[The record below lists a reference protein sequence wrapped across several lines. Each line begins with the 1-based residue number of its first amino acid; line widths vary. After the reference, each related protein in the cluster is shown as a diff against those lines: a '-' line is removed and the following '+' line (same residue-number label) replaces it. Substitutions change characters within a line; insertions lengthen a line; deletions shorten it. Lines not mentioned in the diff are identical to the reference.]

1 MPSPNFKEKTLFT
14 RDNLYILRGMNS
26 ECVDLI
32 YLDPPFN
39 SKKNYIAPLP
49 IKGEEILA
57 SFKDVWQLVDI
68 DDALHEEL
76 QETQPCLYEIIKGT
90 KEAHSKGMFSYLV
103 YMTMRL
109 VEMYRVL
116 KPTGSIYLHCDPTAS
131 HYLKIVMDC
140 IFGKSNFR
148 NEVVWS
154 YRTGGTSKRYF
165 SKKHDIILF
174 YSKEDAYIFNQQKEK
189 AYTKSKNR
197 KPGEI
202 DYGGGTAEFFED
214 DVGVYNFVGMRDVWD
229 VSYINSQAKERTGY
243 PTQKP
248 LALLERVIEASSN
261 KGDLVLDPFCGCAT
275 TLVAAEKL
283 GRKWVGIDVSPFAKH
298 FVHNRMEKDLGKDV
312 PAIFLNDIS
321 GRSCLSQEELA
332 DWEHKKRL
340 YKEQEEICNGCMNHY
355 HRKDMTIDHI
365 IPTAK
370 GGQDTQDNK
379 QLLCFHCNTVKGVG
393 SMETLWD
400 KLNKGSILEEHEV
413 TTARDR
419 FKMLMQDRGL
429 TQGAD

>member
-1 MPSPNFKEKTLFT
+1 MPAPNFKENTLFT

-57 SFKDVWQLVDI
+57 SFKDVWRLIDI
-68 DDALHEEL
+68 DEALHEEL
-76 QETQPCLYEIIKGT
+76 QETHSCLYEIIKGT
-90 KEAHSKGMFSYLV
+90 REAHSKGMFSYLI
-103 YMTMRL
+103 YMTIRL
-109 VEMYRVL
+109 VEMYRAL
-116 KPTGSIYLHCDPTAS
+116 KPTGSIYVHCDPTAS

-140 IFGKSNFR
+140 IFGKNNFR
-148 NEVVWS
+148 NEIVWS
-154 YRTGGTSKRYF
+154 YRTGGLGTKTF
-165 SKKHDIILF
+165 PKKHDVILF
-174 YSKEDAYIFNQQKEK
+174 YTKTKEYQLKIPRQKSYDEKRFNKTDKSGRRYYEK
-189 AYTKSKNR
+189 GGNR
-197 KPGEI
+197 
-202 DYGGGTAEFFED
+202 YYLD
-214 DVGVYNFVGMRDVWD
+214 DGVAVTDVWD
-229 VSYINSQAKERTGY
+229 IYPVRHQSKEATKY

-248 LALLERVIEASSN
+248 LALLERIIEASSN
-261 KGDLVLDPFCGCAT
+261 KDDLVLDPFCGCAT

-298 FVHNRMEKDLGKDV
+298 FVLSRMEKDLGRDV
-312 PAIFLNDIS
+312 SAVFLNDIS

-332 DWEHKKRL
+332 DWEHKKTL

-355 HRKDMTIDHI
+355 HKKDMTIDHI

-400 KLNKGSILEEHEV
+400 KLRKGHILEEHEV
-413 TTARDR
+413 NVARSR
-419 FKMLMQDRGL
+419 FGKLMEERGL
-429 TQGAD
+429 IQEAS